1 MITVDSEI
9 RKWILLFFGGIHFVL
24 FLLHL
29 FIFFINRGHEEKENR
44 IHLAYSIFNLNY
56 FMLILFMK
64 LLFWGVT
71 WIAVSVTYPLVC
83 STAYLGYLFF
93 GFERYKRVIVFF
105 TSATSLLF
113 IVGIFVDYMARIF
126 FFAAALFA
134 LFYIAILLKTIFTR
148 KKGDTVRLI
157 SSLGF
162 IAIYIGFICQGF
174 ARGAGTFVPIIISS
188 TYTVFIVIAFSFYF
202 SYRIYEKNQV
212 LHLSNRKY
220 EHINSELSA
229 TINMLKRANNTIE
242 LQKREREL
250 RLKRKVQ
257 QIDEMNI
264 ARYNLKPKVKEA
276 VIYTLQGMTDEEIG
290 RKMDRSESMVKKYLA
305 LAREMVNEEGY
316 LLRTKQD
323 IIAHFRQLSD

>member
-29 FIFFINRGHEEKENR
+29 FIFFINRGHEERENR

-71 WIAVSVTYPLVC
+71 WIAVCVTYPLVC

-93 GFERYKRVIVFF
+93 GFERYKRVITFF
-105 TSATSLLF
+105 CFVTTLLF
-113 IVGIFVDYMARIF
+113 IAGLFGDFMARLF
-126 FFAAALFA
+126 FLAAALFA
-134 LFYIAILLKTIFTR
+134 LFYISILLITIFTR
-148 KKGDTVRLI
+148 KKGDTVRLV

-162 IAIYIGFICQGF
+162 IAIYIGFISQGF

-202 SYRIYEKNQV
+202 SYRIYENNQF
-212 LHLSNRKY
+212 LRLSNKRY
-220 EHINSELSA
+220 EHVNSELIA
-229 TINMLKRANNTIE
+229 TVNMLKSANNTIE

-250 RLKRKVQ
+250 QLKINVQ
-257 QIDEMNI
+257 QIDEINLE
-264 ARYNLKPKVKEA
+264 RYNLKPKVKEA

-290 RKMDRSESMVKKYLA
+290 RRMDRSESMVKKYLA

-316 LLRTKQD
+316 FLRTKQD
-323 IIAHFRQLSD
+323 IIAHFRQLSN